1 MCCVFSCSE
10 FNETVAEAQLRT
22 RQVPPDLPSQA
33 AIQQYLHSKNRLLI
47 LVLPYFF
54 FATFCWLGC
63 SDAKIACLF
72 LSFFDVNIYSC
83 LIAISLHSCFDFVLL
98 CTYCLHSEMIGLNL
112 AEIVAMTYA
121 PFLVQV
127 IKFKIYKIELF
138 NLNITDCPMIFL
150 GSPVKAF
157 FF

>member
-1 MCCVFSCSE
+1 
-10 FNETVAEAQLRT
+10 
-22 RQVPPDLPSQA
+22 
-33 AIQQYLHSKNRLLI
+33 
-47 LVLPYFF
+47 
-54 FATFCWLGC
+54 
-63 SDAKIACLF
+63 
-72 LSFFDVNIYSC
+72 
-83 LIAISLHSCFDFVLL
+83 
-98 CTYCLHSEMIGLNL
+98 MIGLNL

-157 FF
+157 FFLKKNSALVYLFGCTFKFQPL

>member
-1 MCCVFSCSE
+1 
-10 FNETVAEAQLRT
+10 
-22 RQVPPDLPSQA
+22 
-33 AIQQYLHSKNRLLI
+33 
-47 LVLPYFF
+47 
-54 FATFCWLGC
+54 
-63 SDAKIACLF
+63 
-72 LSFFDVNIYSC
+72 
-83 LIAISLHSCFDFVLL
+83 
-98 CTYCLHSEMIGLNL
+98 MIGLNL

-138 NLNITDCPMIFL
+138 NLNITDCLMIFL

>member
-1 MCCVFSCSE
+1 MSSDEREKRHRHNYAHVTTHTAQDWAETFVCE
-10 FNETVAEAQLRT
+10 LNETVAEAQLRT

-83 LIAISLHSCFDFVLL
+83 LIAISLHSCFDL
-98 CTYCLHSEMIGLNL
+98 CS
-112 AEIVAMTYA
+112 YA
-121 PFLVQV
+121 H
-127 IKFKIYKIELF
+127 I
-138 NLNITDCPMIFL
+138 
-150 GSPVKAF
+150 AF
-157 FF
+157 TLK

>member
-1 MCCVFSCSE
+1 
-10 FNETVAEAQLRT
+10 
-22 RQVPPDLPSQA
+22 
-33 AIQQYLHSKNRLLI
+33 
-47 LVLPYFF
+47 
-54 FATFCWLGC
+54 
-63 SDAKIACLF
+63 
-72 LSFFDVNIYSC
+72 
-83 LIAISLHSCFDFVLL
+83 
-98 CTYCLHSEMIGLNL
+98 MIGLNL

-157 FF
+157 FFFKKTQLYFICLVALSSFNHFKSHTSDLFSFLLKK